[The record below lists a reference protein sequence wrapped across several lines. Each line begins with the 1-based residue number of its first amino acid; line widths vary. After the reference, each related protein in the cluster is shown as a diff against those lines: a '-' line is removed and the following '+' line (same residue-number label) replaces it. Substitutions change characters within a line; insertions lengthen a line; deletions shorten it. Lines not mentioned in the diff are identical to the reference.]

1 MNNNWLKYLV
11 ALAAIMIA
19 GSAAYFSVTGLG
31 VLFSGAAIAVMI
43 MASSLEF
50 AKLVTATYL
59 KQKWGKIELL
69 SKIYLTTSV
78 VILMLITSA
87 GIFGYLSNAFQ
98 QQNLGL
104 QKIERDIAVY
114 QAQIT
119 KNDAE
124 ILRYTTQL
132 NNQQN
137 IRNSQESNLSKQID
151 KDKSTSRVSQMIKS
165 ADKEITSISK
175 RIDELSIKNNAALD
189 SINVI
194 KNNNINIEKEVGGF
208 RFVAESF
215 GVPLNSVVKF
225 FIILIVIVFDP
236 LAVAL
241 IISFN
246 QLTMEG
252 KKEDEDEETPPSN
265 PEDLKN
271 FVDETARLHLTEND
285 LKKLEETLL
294 NPPKPN
300 DTLKSAA
307 EYYKMKTDVE
317 REKRG
322 ELLAEMMKNDQELG
336 LYDDTSDWDV
346 TLMDGLEDEEP
357 FFTEEETEKILQEEP
372 TEEEIQRNFSTIEPK
387 TEKILQ
393 EKPTTTVN
401 NKIFTTIEQHK
412 KNGYK
417 VSQIVEDDKRMD
429 IIGQNGNEGLH
440 YDNEEDTS
448 LDKNDEKKN

>member
-119 KNDAE
+119 KNDVE
-124 ILRYTTQL
+124 IIRYNTQL
-132 NNQQN
+132 TNQQN

-294 NPPKPN
+294 NPPKSN
-300 DTLKSAA
+300 DNLIKATE
-307 EYYKMKTDVE
+307 EYK
-317 REKRG
+317 RRG

-357 FFTEEETEKILQEEP
+357 FFTEEEDEKILQEEP
-372 TEEEIQRNFSTIEPK
+372 TEDEESRNFSIITSE

-393 EKPTTTVN
+393 EEPTTTVN
-401 NKIFTTIEQHK
+401 NKIFTIIEQHK

-448 LDKNDEKKN
+448 LEKNDEKKN

>member
-1 MNNNWLKYLV
+1 MNNKSLKYLV
-11 ALAAIMIA
+11 ALSAILIA

-31 VLFSGAAIAVMI
+31 VLFSGAAAAVMI

-114 QAQIT
+114 QTQIT

-124 ILRYTTQL
+124 IIRYNTQL
-132 NNQQN
+132 TNQQN

-175 RIDELSIKNNAALD
+175 RIDELTIKNNAALD

-194 KNNNINIEKEVGGF
+194 KNNNIDIEKEVGGF

-252 KKEDEDEETPPSN
+252 KKKDEDEEKSSS

-271 FVDETARLHLTEND
+271 FVDESSRIHLSDDD
-285 LKKLEETLL
+285 LKKLEEVLL
-294 NPPKPN
+294 NPPTPN
-300 DTLKSAA
+300 EELVNAA
-307 EYYKMKTDVE
+307 DEYK
-317 REKRG
+317 RRG
-322 ELLAEMMKNDQELG
+322 ELLAEIMKNDEEMG
-336 LYDDTSDWDV
+336 LYN
-346 TLMDGLEDEEP
+346 EP
-357 FFTEEETEKILQEEP
+357 FDNPLIKEEKIHQINEDDGKNSSNEEESEVMVENNTL
-372 TEEEIQRNFSTIEPK
+372 STKLGE
-387 TEKILQ
+387 L
-393 EKPTTTVN
+393 
-401 NKIFTTIEQHK
+401 K

-417 VSQIVEDDKRMD
+417 VSQLEEGEEN
-429 IIGQNGNEGLH
+429 IIEP
-440 YDNEEDTS
+440 TS
-448 LDKNDEKKN
+448 PEKDDEKKK

>member
-124 ILRYTTQL
+124 IIRYNTQL
-132 NNQQN
+132 TNQQN

-357 FFTEEETEKILQEEP
+357 FFTEEEVEKILQEEP
-372 TEEEIQRNFSTIEPK
+372 TEDEESRNFSIITSE

-393 EKPTTTVN
+393 EEPITTVN

-429 IIGQNGNEGLH
+429 IIGQNGNEGLN

-448 LDKNDEKKN
+448 LEKNDEKKN